1 MEQALKQGVNYQI
14 TKHIG
19 KISENRTNWKEL
31 NLISYNG
38 FPAKYDLRKWTKDED
53 GNPRMGRGIT
63 LNTEETVIL
72 RDLLNKIDL
81 D

>member
-1 MEQALKQGVNYQI
+1 MEKQQKQGVNYQI
-14 TKHIG
+14 TQHIG

-53 GNPRMGRGIT
+53 GNPIMSKGIT
-63 LNTEETVIL
+63 MNEEEVIIL
-72 RDLLNKIDL
+72 RDLLNRLDL
-81 D
+81 N

>member
-38 FPAKYDLRKWTKDED
+38 FKPKYDLRKWAKDGD
-53 GNPRMGRGIT
+53 GNPIMSKGIT
-63 LNTEETVIL
+63 MNEEEIIIL
-72 RDLLNKIDL
+72 RDLLNGLDL

>member
-53 GNPRMGRGIT
+53 GSPRMGRGIT
-63 LNTEETVIL
+63 LSMEETAIL
-72 RDLLNKIDL
+72 RDLLNQLDL